1 MSDRFRTL
9 ERESFDAIIVG
20 AGLGGLSAAAI
31 LARRGRRVLV
41 VDRHYVAGGNATIFK
56 RRGYEFDVGLHYIGG
71 CQPAGPVQ
79 RILRAA
85 GAEGVVFEEMDPDGF
100 DTLVF
105 PDFTFRVP
113 KGTAAFQRR
122 LREQFPGEHRGIDR
136 YISLVEALVAFQ
148 GASASRLVALAQT
161 LPGALLLLR
170 WVGSTFG
177 AFLDTCTKNP
187 RLRAVLSAQSG
198 DYGLPPSRASLVV
211 GAGLLA
217 HYMAGAYFP
226 KGGGQVISDSLVD
239 ALERN
244 AGKVLLRTSVQRIL
258 VERGRVTG
266 VEIESKHLGRRIV
279 RAPIVVSNADLKQ
292 TMETLLGPAHVKPKV
307 LARTRAFE
315 MSPALGVVY
324 LGVRRD
330 LRAEGHP
337 STNYWIHPSYD
348 AELPYAAVARGEF
361 PDEPTTYISIASVKD
376 PTNPHLAPQGI
387 TNLQIMSLVPST
399 PESWG
404 TTAAEVAS
412 GAYSKSAAYRA
423 RKEAFSAS
431 LLASARHVFPTLGDE
446 IAYHEVATPLTH
458 QRFTSSTGG
467 TSYGIAVTPAQFLWN
482 RPSARTDIQ
491 GLYLAGASCRTGPG
505 IVGALLSGVVA
516 ASAVRGKQS
525 LGAAFRSMF
534 ATPSPAPT

>member
-71 CQPAGPVQ
+71 CQPGGPVQ
-79 RILRAA
+79 RVLRAA

-113 KGTAAFQRR
+113 KGTAAYHRR
-122 LREQFPGEHRGIDR
+122 LREQFPDEQRGIDR
-136 YISLVEALVAFQ
+136 YVSLVEALVALQ
-148 GASASRLVALAQT
+148 GASAGHLAALAQT

-177 AFLDTCTKNP
+177 AFLDTCTSNP

-198 DYGLPPSRASLVV
+198 DYGLPPSRASLVI
-211 GAGLLA
+211 GAGLPA

-226 KGGGQVISDSLVD
+226 RGGGQVISDSLVES
-239 ALERN
+239 LERN
-244 AGKVLLRTSVQRIL
+244 AGKVLLRTSVERIL
-258 VERGRVTG
+258 VERGRVSG

-292 TMETLLGPAHVKPKV
+292 TMERLLGPAHVKPKV

-315 MSPALGVVY
+315 MSPALGVLY

-337 STNYWIHPSYD
+337 NTNYWIHPSYD

-361 PDEPTTYISIASVKD
+361 SEVPTTYISIASVKD
-376 PTNPHLAPQGI
+376 PTNSHLAPQGI

-399 PESWG
+399 PEAWG

-431 LLASARHVFPTLGDE
+431 LLSAARRVFPTLGDE
-446 IAYHEVATPLTH
+446 IAYQEVATPLTH

-505 IVGALLSGVVA
+505 IVGALLSGAVA

-525 LGAAFRSMF
+525 LGSAFRSMF
-534 ATPSPAPT
+534 ATPIPTPT